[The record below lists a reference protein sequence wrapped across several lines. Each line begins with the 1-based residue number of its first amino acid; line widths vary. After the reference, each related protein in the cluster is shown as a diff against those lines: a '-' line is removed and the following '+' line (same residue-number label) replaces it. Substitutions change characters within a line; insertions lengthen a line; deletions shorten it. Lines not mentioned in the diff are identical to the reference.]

1 MGFGTAS
8 AGPFFEFE
16 ANLTNHEDAFSQPH
30 QGWPLDNRRQT
41 FATVEGFYDCQSTTP
56 RTNYPWLKELGCESV
71 ISGIP
76 YPLAFDV
83 IVGDQVLNASV
94 AESSVSRYVSWMD
107 FHNGIRGYNFTWS
120 PAGANFLL
128 DLEMTVL
135 VSRNRPNVAATQYRL
150 TTKSIKGSASILS
163 RLMGHRIRSW
173 FTEPN
178 TYTITLVDRI
188 DGRSAVRSFLGEK
201 GSSSNTTIHVS
212 SHPDGQPDVTV
223 WTTSTA
229 NISNGY
235 TDESSRTMIYPGDSS
250 GMSIG
255 QKWNVHLVEG
265 KAAIFQKYIGVASSD
280 HFPDPKGQASA
291 ESQRAAK
298 DGFQQVL
305 QEHSTAWNVIMDP
318 DRLTDYRDPSTGK
331 LPDDA
336 NIRMLH
342 ASNVVS
348 AFSLLQNLNRA
359 DSGLDDEG
367 VPVAGLA
374 SDAYAGDRFWDQ
386 ELWMFPAVAITW
398 PHYARQFAEFRI
410 KQYQH
415 ALQNAQATYVQE
427 KYPFNNQSVLYPWTS
442 GRWGNATATGPVLD
456 YEYHINGDVALM
468 LLQFHAITGDDEYFA
483 EKYWPVVNSV
493 THTIAALLQRD
504 GDGWSLNNMTDPDEY
519 AVSHLNPSLLISPF
533 RIFYVYVLMKVCRT
547 ISTTEHSLL
556 VYSRKS

>member
-1 MGFGTAS
+1 
-8 AGPFFEFE
+8 
-16 ANLTNHEDAFSQPH
+16 
-30 QGWPLDNRRQT
+30 
-41 FATVEGFYDCQSTTP
+41 
-56 RTNYPWLKELGCESV
+56 
-71 ISGIP
+71 
-76 YPLAFDV
+76 
-83 IVGDQVLNASV
+83 
-94 AESSVSRYVSWMD
+94 
-107 FHNGIRGYNFTWS
+107 
-120 PAGANFLL
+120 
-128 DLEMTVL
+128 
-135 VSRNRPNVAATQYRL
+135 
-150 TTKSIKGSASILS
+150 
-163 RLMGHRIRSW
+163 
-173 FTEPN
+173 
-178 TYTITLVDRI
+178 
-188 DGRSAVRSFLGEK
+188 
-201 GSSSNTTIHVS
+201 
-212 SHPDGQPDVTV
+212 
-223 WTTSTA
+223 
-229 NISNGY
+229 
-235 TDESSRTMIYPGDSS
+235 
-250 GMSIG
+250 MSIG

-386 ELWMFPAVAITW
+386 ELWMFPPVAITW

-415 ALQNAQATYVQE
+415 ALQNAQAPYVQK
-427 KYPFNNQSVLYPWTS
+427 KYPFDNESALYPWTS

-468 LLQFHAITGDDEYFA
+468 LLQLHAITGDDDYFA
-483 EKYWPVVNSV
+483 EKSWPVVNSV